1 MGKLLDV
8 LIRRLRLL
16 RIDHMDVVVIQ
27 NFRFMALYPVGVE
40 HHDHLTA
47 RRALIVAQNI
57 LQQAAGAV
65 HVPLCQLPKLLPGK
79 NDVVA
84 VHQKIPVPALGR
96 PGGGLSV
103 ASVHPAAG
111 MITVPAVFSGNRF
124 VPFVGSIGAGEDLVD
139 FLRSHPGFFP
149 FSVVFPGNDLT
160 GTAVLSSRAVRR
172 ISVPGSPGQSGRGTQ
187 IVLIESLFL
196 RLLSH
201 PGKRKV
207 HIVRHPVPGHHKAGT
222 VGAEYGIRRVVRIPG
237 RIISGALHHLRRI
250 VAGLIALQGDEKPA
264 VSPAVGGHLFLVVL
278 HFRSGDAPRQ
288 NGRLPVVFRCSECAV
303 HPLDVRHGPADQ
315 AGRNLQPKII
325 PGLQQHA
332 VRLHQSLPH
341 RPVGG
346 LPEVSSLRMLQMGA
360 AGKQGDLQ
368 IRDGRSRQHAG
379 MLPFL
384 QMGQHQPL
392 PVPVQFILAA
402 GGSHRQPAARLS
414 RLQQQMHL
422 RIMPQ
427 RLKMPHTL
435 HRIRNRF
442 LVYNISGSEGYLH
455 AEAFPDQVL

>member
-8 LIRRLRLL
+8 LVRRLRLL

-27 NFRFMALYPVGVE
+27 NFRLMALYPVGVE

-103 ASVHPAAG
+103 ASVHPSAG
-111 MITVPAVFSGNRF
+111 MITVPAVLPWNRF

-149 FSVVFPGNDLT
+149 FSVVFPGNDLA
-160 GTAVLSSRAVRR
+160 GTAVLSSRTVRR
-172 ISVPGSPGQSGRGTQ
+172 IFSLRSPWQSGRETRIILTG
-187 IVLIESLFL
+187 SRFL
-196 RLLSH
+196 RFLSH
-201 PGKRKV
+201 PGKRKM
-207 HIVRHPVPGHHKAGT
+207 HIVRHPVPGHHKTGA

-237 RIISGALHHLRRI
+237 RIISGALHHLRCI

-264 VSPAVGGHLFLVVL
+264 VSPAVGGHLLLVVL

-332 VRLHQSLPH
+332 VRLHQSLPY

-346 LPEVSSLRMLQMGA
+346 LPEIPALRMLQMGA
-360 AGKQGDLQ
+360 A
-368 IRDGRSRQHAG
+368 
-379 MLPFL
+379 
-384 QMGQHQPL
+384 
-392 PVPVQFILAA
+392 
-402 GGSHRQPAARLS
+402 
-414 RLQQQMHL
+414 
-422 RIMPQ
+422 
-427 RLKMPHTL
+427 
-435 HRIRNRF
+435 
-442 LVYNISGSEGYLH
+442 
-455 AEAFPDQVL
+455 